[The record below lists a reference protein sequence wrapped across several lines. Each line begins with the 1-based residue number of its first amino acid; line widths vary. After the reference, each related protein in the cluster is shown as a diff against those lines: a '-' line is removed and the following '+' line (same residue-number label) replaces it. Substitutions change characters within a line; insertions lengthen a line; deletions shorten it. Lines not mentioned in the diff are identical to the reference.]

1 MNKHV
6 FSNMILLYAW
16 TNKIIFRAA
25 RVLIYDEIELHSKN
39 FVDSF
44 FYLFI
49 YLKMLR
55 SYFILACVKS

>member
-16 TNKIIFRAA
+16 TNKIIFSAA